1 MRPPRAQFAALFD
14 GLIKEDV
21 WKLHGETLLSEHD
34 HSLIR
39 RRHEAR
45 RKWPGERISWP
56 VSAVPEADRGEENRA
71 ESKPSRRQE
80 SGSGAGGGKP
90 PCASRGSW
98 KESKNQHAPI
108 KPGGERDAHGRTRGW
123 IFRGSNAALARVSSL
138 AKLSRAVVRV
148 TRMSE
153 LAPGCPFRWRRGK
166 DLRWLPGADRPH
178 STIPAPSAAAQPPE
192 GPR

>member
-1 MRPPRAQFAALFD
+1 LRVQPPVGFVDRLGGRPGNGGSGLVLRLSLGFAQEQVAGVNAASARAQFAALFD

-71 ESKPSRRQE
+71 ESKQSRRQE

-90 PCASRGSW
+90 PCASRESW
-98 KESKNQHAPI
+98 KESKNQHVPI
-108 KPGGERDAHGRTRGW
+108 KPVGGRDAHGLWRG
-123 IFRGSNAALARVSSL
+123 FRA
-138 AKLSRAVVRV
+138 
-148 TRMSE
+148 
-153 LAPGCPFRWRRGK
+153 
-166 DLRWLPGADRPH
+166 
-178 STIPAPSAAAQPPE
+178 
-192 GPR
+192 